1 MPGRPSEEL
10 IDCVVIGAGPA
21 GLSAARAL
29 TSQGR
34 SVVVLDKGRG
44 PGGRLSSRR
53 TGETRFDHGC
63 KELTF
68 QEPETS
74 PDLREWIE
82 AGVVAP
88 WRPAL
93 KDGSTAGSYHVGTPA
108 MNQVIKHL
116 ARDLEVRF
124 NARVVELR
132 SCEAGWEIIQHQG
145 EVELVARSVI
155 VAIPSPQAVDLLT
168 PIGFD
173 GLDRI
178 KSVSFTGIWSVLIE
192 GPHPDEVG
200 FEAAVEPCPEISWL
214 AAQAGKPDRASDG
227 AWVAL
232 ASHAWSTEHLEDD
245 KNSVAD
251 VLGPICA
258 NLLGIDHATTTT
270 IAHRWRF
277 GLTRTPLGSPT
288 LVDRD
293 IGVAVAGDWCLGPTI
308 EDALRSGTAAA
319 HEIDGLLST

>member
-21 GLSAARAL
+21 GLSAARVL

-68 QEPETS
+68 REPETS
-74 PDLREWIE
+74 PDLREWID

-88 WRPAL
+88 WRPTL
-93 KDGSTAGSYHVGTPA
+93 KDGSTAGPYHVGTPA

-132 SCEAGWEIIQHQG
+132 ACEAGWEIIQHQG

-155 VAIPSPQAVDLLT
+155 VAIPSPQAIDLLT
-168 PIGFD
+168 PIGFG

-178 KSVSFTGIWSVLIE
+178 KNVSFTGIWSVLIE

-200 FEAAVEPCPEISWL
+200 FEAAVEPSPEISWL

-232 ASHAWSTEHLEDD
+232 ASHSWSTEHLEDD

-258 NLLGIDHATTTT
+258 NLLGIDHATTT

-293 IGVAVAGDWCLGPTI
+293 LGVAVAGDWCLGPTI

-319 HEIDGLLST
+319 DEIGELLST

>member
-1 MPGRPSEEL
+1 MTGRPSEEL

-21 GLSAARAL
+21 GLSAARTL
-29 TSQGR
+29 TSRGR

-68 QEPETS
+68 KEPETS
-74 PDLREWIE
+74 ADLQEWLE
-82 AGVVAP
+82 ADVVAP
-88 WRPAL
+88 WCPTL
-93 KDGSTAGSYHVGTPA
+93 EGGSTAGPYHVGTPA

-132 SCEAGWEIIQHQG
+132 SGKAGWKIIQQQG
-145 EVELVARSVI
+145 EVELICRSVI
-155 VAIPSPQAVDLLT
+155 VAIPAPQAVDLLT
-168 PIGFD
+168 PIGFE
-173 GLDRI
+173 GLDRV
-178 KSVSFTGIWSVLIE
+178 KNVSFTGIWSLLID

-200 FEAAVEPCPEISWL
+200 FEAVVEPCPELAWL
-214 AAQAGKPDRASDG
+214 AAQAGKPGRASDG

-245 KNSVAD
+245 KNSVAAA
-251 VLGPICA
+251 LGPICS
-258 NLLGIDHATTTT
+258 NILGIEHAVTT

-277 GLTRTPLGSPT
+277 GLTSTPLGAPT
-288 LVDRD
+288 VVDRET
-293 IGVAVAGDWCLGPTI
+293 GVAVAGDWCLGPTI
-308 EDALRSGTAAA
+308 EDALQSGRAAA

>member
-53 TGETRFDHGC
+53 TEETRFDHGC

-68 QEPETS
+68 REPETS

-88 WRPAL
+88 WHPAL
-93 KDGSTAGSYHVGTPA
+93 EDGSTAGPYHVGTPA

-132 SCEAGWEIIQHQG
+132 SSEAGWEIIQHRG
-145 EVELVARSVI
+145 EVELIARSVI

-178 KSVSFTGIWSVLIE
+178 KNVSFTGIWSVLIE

-200 FEAAVEPCPEISWL
+200 FEAAVEPCPELAWL
-214 AAQAGKPDRASDG
+214 AAQAGKPGRASDG

-232 ASHAWSTEHLEDD
+232 ASDAWSTEHLEDD
-245 KNSVAD
+245 KHSVAET
-251 VLGPICA
+251 LGPICA
-258 NLLGIDHATTTT
+258 SILGIEHPTTM

-277 GLTRTPLGSPT
+277 GLTRTPLGAPT
-288 LVDRD
+288 LIDRKT
-293 IGVAVAGDWCLGPTI
+293 GVAVAGDWCLGPTI

-319 HEIDGLLST
+319 HEIDELLST

>member
-1 MPGRPSEEL
+1 MPGRPTEEL

-29 TSQGR
+29 AIRGY

-53 TGETRFDHGC
+53 NGETRFDHGC

-68 QEPETS
+68 REPENA
-74 PDLREWIE
+74 PDLQEWIE

-88 WRPAL
+88 WCPTL
-93 KDGSTAGSYHVGTPA
+93 KGGSTAGPYHVGTPA

-132 SCEAGWEIIQHQG
+132 SSEAGWEIIQHQG

-200 FEAAVEPCPEISWL
+200 FEAAIEPCPEISWL

-245 KNSVAD
+245 KTSVAD
-251 VLGPICA
+251 ILGPICTSI
-258 NLLGIDHATTTT
+258 LGIEHATTT

-277 GLTRTPLGSPT
+277 GLTRTPLGAAT
-288 LVDRD
+288 LIDRKT
-293 IGVAVAGDWCLGPTI
+293 GVAVAGDWCLGPTI